1 MISSY
6 LRYVNQGQKNIISMG
21 AVALYAMMSSPVPS
35 FALEADKTPSIA
47 LAPAKASTLISLEF
61 ARVSIPDALSMV
73 SKQGG
78 LSLVV
83 GEDVQG
89 TLPSIYLEDVTPE
102 DAIRYIALAGR
113 LTWKKL
119 NAKTYLVMK
128 AAPSNEI
135 STEVSEAARPA
146 NNEFDPDQDFK
157 IYTPSPSVTSTRG
170 VSSLNTVQ
178 LKNIK
183 PSTMA
188 YWLDPKNQKLPIE
201 NVREAEAEATAQATG
216 RVTRVPRAENVNT
229 SNSNQMIPYSSVS
242 NQVTGGQG
250 GTGQGGGSTTA
261 LPSGGG
267 TVALPD
273 GVDNLIAVDSLNV
286 LLVRGTDE
294 GVDRLREVIALLD
307 RPIAQI
313 EIEAQF
319 VSVAVQD
326 VHAFGLDFNNTN
338 SNTSNIVVGGPGSL
352 AISGRVGNFRANLQA
367 VLSNSRNRIVT
378 SPRVTTFNNQAA
390 SLVSQSRQTLFI
402 RRVTLI
408 PGNNGNNP
416 TQQIDFDQ
424 FDVNTGTVLTVV
436 PTLLKDGTI
445 NITLRPDFSIPQPG
459 LQASPDAPVVPTIV
473 QQVITTSANIKD
485 GDTLAIGG
493 LRSSTIGNT
502 NNRIPFLS
510 KIPIIGS
517 LFRTKSNNVLDTEL
531 IIFVTAR
538 VVRRIDDPIPGT

>member
-157 IYTPSPSVTSTRG
+157 IDTPSPSVASTRG

-188 YWLDPKNQKLPIE
+188 YWLDPKNQKPPIE
-201 NVREAEAEATAQATG
+201 TLREAEAEATARRAGT
-216 RVTRVPRAENVNT
+216 VTRVPRAENVNT
-229 SNSNQMIPYSSVS
+229 SNANQMIPFSSVS

-326 VHAFGLDFNNTN
+326 VNQFQLDFNNP
-338 SNTSNIVVGGPGSL
+338 GGNAPDSIIGTPGRL
-352 AISGRVGNFRANLQA
+352 AISGRVGNFRANLLA
-367 VLSNSRNRIVT
+367 VLSNGRTKVVT

-390 SLVSQSRQTLFI
+390 SLVSQTRQTIFI

-416 TQQIDFDQ
+416 TQQVDFDQ
-424 FDVNTGTVLTVV
+424 FDLNTGTVLTVV

-445 NITLRPDFSIPQPG
+445 NITLRPDFSIAG
-459 LQASPDAPVVPTIV
+459 DGFQATPDAPVIPSVL

-493 LRSSTIGNT
+493 LRTTDNRNNT
-502 NNRIPFLS
+502 NRIPFLS
-510 KIPIIGS
+510 KIPIVGG
-517 LFRTKSNNVLDTEL
+517 LFKGKSNRVVETEL

>member
-47 LAPAKASTLISLEF
+47 LAPVKASTLISLEF

-83 GEDVQG
+83 GEDVHG

-157 IYTPSPSVTSTRG
+157 IFTPSPPVASTRS
-170 VSSLNTVQ
+170 VSNLNTVQ

-201 NVREAEAEATAQATG
+201 NVREAEAEATAQETG

-229 SNSNQMIPYSSVS
+229 SNSNQMTSYSSAS

-250 GTGQGGGSTTA
+250 GGSTSA
-261 LPSGGG
+261 LPSSGG

-326 VHAFGLDFNNTN
+326 VNQFQLDFNN
-338 SNTSNIVVGGPGSL
+338 PGSNAPDSIIGTPGRL
-352 AISGRVGNFRANLQA
+352 AISGRVGNFRANLLA
-367 VLSNSRNRIVT
+367 VLSNGRTKVVT

-390 SLVSQSRQTLFI
+390 SLVSQTRQTIFI

-416 TQQIDFDQ
+416 TQQVDFDQ
-424 FDVNTGTVLTVV
+424 FDLNTGTVLTVV

-445 NITLRPDFSIPQPG
+445 NITLRPDFSIAG
-459 LQASPDAPVVPTIV
+459 DGFQATPDAPVIPSVL

-493 LRSSTIGNT
+493 LRTTDNRNNT
-502 NNRIPFLS
+502 NRIPFLS
-510 KIPIIGS
+510 KIPIVGG
-517 LFRTKSNNVLDTEL
+517 LFKGKSNRVVETEL